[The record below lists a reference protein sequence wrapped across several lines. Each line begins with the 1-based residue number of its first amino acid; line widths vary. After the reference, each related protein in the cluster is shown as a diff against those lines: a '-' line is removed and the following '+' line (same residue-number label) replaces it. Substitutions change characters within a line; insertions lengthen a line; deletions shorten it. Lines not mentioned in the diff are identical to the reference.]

1 MTLALN
7 AEHLYCLGIHLRGC
21 GCPDDHH
28 ILKSTGRLPPVR
40 SIEYLEVIYKRRRR
54 QPSTEF
60 EVSMQQ
66 LVSHHTWSI
75 KGSGNSVSFLAPR
88 HGGVQRRKT
97 YIGM

>member
-7 AEHLYCLGIHLRGC
+7 AEHLYCLGIHLKAC
-21 GCPDDHH
+21 GCPDDRH
-28 ILKSTGRLPPVR
+28 ILKTTGRLPPVR

-66 LVSHHTWSI
+66 LVSHHSWSI
-75 KGSGNSVSFLAPR
+75 KGSYNGVSLPAPS
-88 HGGVQRRKT
+88 HEEIQRRNI
-97 YIGM
+97 YREI